1 MATMSKVFLHDSL
14 TRIEYLGILG
24 QKERGSMLR
33 LHNTMSRS
41 KEIFQPLKEGEVK
54 IFTCGPSTYRRPHIG
69 NYRTFLYEDILV
81 RYLEY
86 LGYEVKRVINFT
98 DVEDKMLEEA
108 VALGRKPEQIA
119 AEVAEHFHRETEIL
133 KIKLPPKIPRA
144 STSITQAVHLIQ
156 ELIKKGLAYW
166 HENKV
171 FFDPLKFEGF
181 GKLFRLDMSR
191 WPRKKVRFKK
201 DTYNGR
207 RWNRGDFV
215 LWHGYEEGDLS
226 YWDTEIGRGR
236 PSWNI
241 QDPAMVTENL
251 GFQIDINCGG
261 IDNIYRHHDYN
272 IAVIESLSGK
282 DYANYYLHGEHLVID
297 GKTMSKSLGNI
308 RYPEDMLN
316 EHIQPHH
323 LRFFLIYTHYRKKL
337 NLTDEKFE
345 HSAEYIDSIRSL
357 IRKLVQQPSSDSE
370 RDSGDPK
377 ARRLIE
383 GIRGEFE
390 KHMDDD
396 LSVGRGVD
404 RVYEKLLEL
413 ERRCFPLG
421 PEAARQLDAELSEID
436 TVLEV
441 LLDNESC

>member
-1 MATMSKVFLHDSL
+1 
-14 TRIEYLGILG
+14 
-24 QKERGSMLR
+24 MLR
-33 LHNTMSRS
+33 LYNTMSRS
-41 KEIFQPLKEGEVK
+41 KENFRPLKEGEVK

-86 LGYEVKRVINFT
+86 LGYEVKRTINLT

-108 VALGRKPEQIA
+108 VALGKKPEQIA

-144 STSITQAVHLIQ
+144 STSIDQAVHLIQ
-156 ELIKKGLAYW
+156 ELLKKGLAYW

-171 FFDPLKFEGF
+171 FFDPLKFKGF
-181 GKLFRLDMSR
+181 GKLFRLDMSK
-191 WPRKKVRFKK
+191 WPKQKVRFKK

-215 LWHGYEEGDLS
+215 LWHGYQEGDLS
-226 YWDTEIGRGR
+226 YWDTELGRGR

-241 QDPAMVTENL
+241 QDPAMVTESL

-282 DYANYYLHGEHLVID
+282 EYANYYLHGEHLVID
-297 GKTMSKSLGNI
+297 GRTMSKSLGNI
-308 RYPEDMLN
+308 RYPEDLLN
-316 EHIQPHH
+316 RHIQTHH
-323 LRFFLIYTHYRKKL
+323 LRFFLIYTHYRRKL
-337 NLTDEKFE
+337 NLTDTSLTR
-345 HSAEYIDSIRSL
+345 SAEYIDAIRSL
-357 IRKLVQQPSSDSE
+357 IRKLVQQPGPASN
-370 RDSGDPK
+370 RNPGDPPAK
-377 ARRLIE
+377 KVIE
-383 GIRGEFE
+383 GIRRCFE
-390 KHMDDD
+390 SQMNDD

-404 RVYEKLLEL
+404 GIYKMLRKLESSF
-413 ERRCFPLG
+413 FPLT
-421 PEAARQLDAELSEID
+421 PEAVRQLTTELSAID
-436 TVLEV
+436 TVLQV
-441 LLDNESC
+441 LLEGASR